1 MKHHERE
8 FFICMIRSGKV
19 YVEKDDITLIIN
31 PPTIDQSFEA
41 SIVYDKAYKQAMID
55 GIMSEDE
62 ISEWMLESGLWSY
75 EKEKKSEGFKQDLEK
90 LKIEIYNNRSDSKLR
105 EKIRLYI
112 RAGEKQYAEHL
123 REKTQYYQNSREGY
137 ALSEKV
143 SWIIKNC
150 TYKNNKLYDFK
161 DISLSYVI
169 DEWQNSILSESIIRE
184 LAREEPWK
192 SLWSIRENVGIKLF
206 NINDNQELTPNQKHL
221 ITWSQVYDNIQES
234 MDCPTEDVIKDDDL
248 LDGWFITQSKK
259 REKERLEKD
268 FENKTQNEKIKNASE
283 VYVIADTNDPNS
295 INKINELNDVHSK
308 AIKKQR
314 LEVITQ
320 KGGVARQ
327 HDFLDEKRK
336 MQMDVTNMMRNNIK
350 GGRR

>member
-8 FFICMIRSGKV
+8 FFIYMIRSGKI
-19 YVEKDDITLIIN
+19 YIEKDNTTLIIH

-41 SIVYDKAYKQAMID
+41 SLIYDKAYKQAMID

-62 ISEWMLESGLWSY
+62 INEWMLESGLWSLD
-75 EKEKKSEGFKQDLEK
+75 KDKKSDGFKQDLEK

-112 RAGEKQYAEHL
+112 RSGEKQYAEHL

-192 SLWSIRENVGIKLF
+192 SLWSIRENIGIKLF
-206 NINDNQELTPNQKHL
+206 NNTDGQELTQNQKHL

-234 MDCPTEDVIKDDDL
+234 IDCPTEEVIKDDDL
-248 LDGWFITQSKK
+248 LDGWFIVQSKK

-268 FENKTQNEKIKNASE
+268 FESKTQNEKIKNSSE
-283 VYVIADTNDPNS
+283 IYVMADRNDPNS
-295 INKINELNDVHSK
+295 INKINQLNDAHAK
-308 AIKKQR
+308 AIKQQRFDIIKQKDGT
-314 LEVITQ
+314 V
-320 KGGVARQ
+320 RQ

-336 MQMDVTNMMRNNIK
+336 MQMDITNMMRNNVK
-350 GGRR
+350 GGNR

>member
-8 FFICMIRSGKV
+8 FFIYMIRSGKI
-19 YVEKDDITLIIN
+19 YIEKDNTTLIIH

-41 SIVYDKAYKQAMID
+41 SLIYDKAYKQAMID

-62 ISEWMLESGLWSY
+62 INEWMLESGLWSLD
-75 EKEKKSEGFKQDLEK
+75 KDKKSDGFKQDLEK

-112 RAGEKQYAEHL
+112 RSGEKQYAEHL

-192 SLWSIRENVGIKLF
+192 SLWSIRENIGIKLF
-206 NINDNQELTPNQKHL
+206 NNTDGQELTQNQKHL

-234 MDCPTEDVIKDDDL
+234 IDCPTEEVIKDDDV

-268 FENKTQNEKIKNASE
+268 FESKTQNEKIKNSSE
-283 VYVIADTNDPNS
+283 IYVMADKNDPNS
-295 INKINELNDVHSK
+295 INKINQLNDARAK
-308 AIKKQR
+308 AIKQQRFDIIKQADGA
-314 LEVITQ
+314 V
-320 KGGVARQ
+320 RQ

-336 MQMDVTNMMRNNIK
+336 MQMDITNMMRNNVK
-350 GGRR
+350 GGNR